1 MPEDKEKVED
11 FISLWRKKME
21 TEIQKPSAIGETL
34 DRMKEVEKENEDLRN
49 KIKQNIELITKT
61 EKIVKKTLEENER
74 LKEELNKAGIVTGRK
89 VHEIQQE
96 NLELN
101 NKIKSITNNLIE
113 KNEQIRKKDDE
124 LVLLQDKIS
133 DLSKQLESIASSVSE
148 KEESVNQALFDE
160 LKSELAKRK
169 SQINEFEQ
177 KIEHLTEE
185 NKSLNEMLIE
195 KEKVQQV
202 DYVVP
207 VDTTKT
213 AVIKPV
219 PSQTS
224 SKTLEILCQDLQA
237 DLNKYKRFIDKLTQE
252 KAELQETVEAGGFQ
266 LEPEEL
272 KELKKENKELKTE
285 LSNLQASLQSKIEIP
300 QPPFS
305 LEIYE
310 EQIKEL
316 EEQIK
321 ERDNLII
328 ELRSP
333 QSTQIAVP
341 PGPMSNLVE
350 ELQNRI
356 NKLKISL
363 EEKNKIIEE
372 LQLS

>member
-49 KIKQNIELITKT
+49 KIKQNIELISKT
-61 EKIVKKTLEENER
+61 EEIVKKTLEENER
-74 LKEELNKAGIVTGRK
+74 LKEEVNKTGIVGGKNVR
-89 VHEIQQE
+89 EIQQE

-113 KNEQIRKKDDE
+113 KDKQIGTKDNE
-124 LVLLQDKIS
+124 LVLLQNKIS
-133 DLSKQLESIASSVSE
+133 DLSKQLESMASSISE
-148 KEESVNQALFDE
+148 KEEGVNQALINE
-160 LKSELAKRK
+160 LKSELTKRK

-177 KIEHLTEE
+177 RIEHLTEE

-207 VDTTKT
+207 VDTSKT
-213 AVIKPV
+213 AVIKPI

-224 SKTLEILCQDLQA
+224 SKTLEILCQDLQG
-237 DLNKYKRFIDKLTQE
+237 DLNKYKKIIDKLTRE
-252 KAELQETVEAGGFQ
+252 KTELQETVETGGFQ

-272 KELKKENKELKTE
+272 KELKKENEELKTE
-285 LSNLQASLQSKIEIP
+285 LSNLHASLQSKIEEP
-300 QPPFS
+300 QPQFS
-305 LEIYE
+305 VEIYE
-310 EQIKEL
+310 EQLKEL
-316 EEQIK
+316 QEQIK
-321 ERDNLII
+321 ERDILIT
-328 ELRSP
+328 ELRSS
-333 QSTQIAVP
+333 QSSQITVP
-341 PGPMSNLVE
+341 AGPMSNLVE

-372 LQLS
+372 LQSS

>member
-49 KIKQNIELITKT
+49 KIKQNIELISKT
-61 EKIVKKTLEENER
+61 EEIVKKTLEENER
-74 LKEELNKAGIVTGRK
+74 LKEEVNKTGIVGGKNVR
-89 VHEIQQE
+89 EIQQE

-113 KNEQIRKKDDE
+113 KDKQIGTKDNE
-124 LVLLQDKIS
+124 LVLLQNKIS
-133 DLSKQLESIASSVSE
+133 DLSKQLESMASSISE
-148 KEESVNQALFDE
+148 KEEGVNQALINE
-160 LKSELAKRK
+160 LKSELTKRK

-177 KIEHLTEE
+177 RIEHLTEE

-207 VDTTKT
+207 VDTSKT
-213 AVIKPV
+213 AVIKPI

-237 DLNKYKRFIDKLTQE
+237 DLNKYKRIIDNLTRE
-252 KAELQETVEAGGFQ
+252 KTELQETVETGGFQ

-272 KELKKENKELKTE
+272 KEIKKENEELKTE
-285 LSNLQASLQSKIEIP
+285 LSNLQASLQRKIEEP
-300 QPPFS
+300 QPQFS
-305 LEIYE
+305 VEIYE
-310 EQIKEL
+310 EQLKEL
-316 EEQIK
+316 QEQIK
-321 ERDNLII
+321 ERDILIT
-328 ELRSP
+328 ELRLS
-333 QSTQIAVP
+333 QSSQITVP
-341 PGPMSNLVE
+341 AGPMSNLVE

-372 LQLS
+372 LQSS